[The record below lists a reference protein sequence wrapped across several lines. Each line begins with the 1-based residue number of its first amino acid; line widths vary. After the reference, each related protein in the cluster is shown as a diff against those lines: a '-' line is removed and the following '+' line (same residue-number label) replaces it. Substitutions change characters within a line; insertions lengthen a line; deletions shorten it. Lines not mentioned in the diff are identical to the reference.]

1 MFNAYLLVITEE
13 VPLGLEPVP
22 PPLPLSPLHFFI
34 LFVITAPDLLADSKT
49 FIISSVVAGFS

>member
-22 PPLPLSPLHFFI
+22 PPLPLSLSSPLFHS
-34 LFVITAPDLLADSKT
+34 LCYNGA
-49 FIISSVVAGFS
+49 